1 MEAPALHDAAV
12 LPPARDHRVRQLI
25 AAANERF
32 IERWEA
38 LTARG
43 ELVNLTDEMSELTL
57 EIVLRAIFGTDLDR
71 LTQQLGG
78 NPFEVITK
86 ESGRN
91 LQFAYKFRSLTKLVA
106 GLIAQRRAVPAEHFD
121 YLGMLM
127 SARDK
132 DSGDPMTE
140 RELIDEVMT
149 LSSPATRPPP
159 AGSTGPG
166 ISCRSIRRWPRA
178 CTPKS
183 MPPQNWRLRVLPTV
197 EALSYTQQVIN
208 EALRLYPPGWL
219 LSRRTIEPDVLGGY
233 AMPADTNVLLPLYLL
248 HRHPDFWKEPER
260 FWPERFAPQHE
271 AERPRF
277 AYMPFAAG
285 PRHCIGET
293 FALYEML
300 MHLYKV
306 ARRYRLTYVPDK
318 PLELE
323 AQINLR
329 TRYPAAH
336 ETGATVTFKATTLNE
351 LLEENRNFER
361 SITYLEGENDSR
373 AVSFGELHER
383 ALGILYHL
391 QRLGARRGDKLILF
405 LSEQRAV
412 HRRVLGGDRGRH
424 RAGPGG
430 AGHQRRAPPQA
441 VAHCASPGRAPSSTP
456 SAARSS
462 ASAASPPA

>member
-1 MEAPALHDAAV
+1 MSAAASAKTEPPEAELQFDIGSTDDSLERMVELFARYGDTYRVYVPARASYTYVIHHPDDVKRVLVGNHKNYIKGIGLDRVRILLGKGIMTSEGELWKRQRYMMQPFFHRRVISGFAAV
-12 LPPARDHRVRQLI
+12 I

-71 LTQQLGG
+71 LTAQLGG
-78 NPFEVITK
+78 NPFEVITR

-106 GLIAQRRAVPAEHFD
+106 GLIAQRRTEAREHFD

-127 SARDK
+127 DARDK
-132 DSGDPMTE
+132 DSGEPMPE
-140 RELIDEVMT
+140 RELIDEVLT
-149 LSSPATRPPP
+149 LIVAGHETTASGLNWTWYLLSQHPEVAARLHAEIDATAELAVPQPADLE
-159 AGSTGPG
+159 S
-166 ISCRSIRRWPRA
+166 
-178 CTPKS
+178 
-183 MPPQNWRLRVLPTV
+183 
-197 EALSYTQQVIN
+197 LSYTRQVID

-219 LSRRTIEPDVLGGY
+219 LSRRTLAPDVLGGY
-233 AMPADTNVLLPLYLL
+233 AVPANANVLLPLYLV
-248 HRHPDFWKEPER
+248 HRHPQFWREPAR
-260 FWPERFAPQHE
+260 FWPERFAPEHE

-285 PRHCIGET
+285 PRHCIGESL
-293 FALYEML
+293 ALYEML

-329 TRYPAAH
+329 TRYPLH
-336 ETGATVTFKATTLNE
+336 MR
-351 LLEENRNFER
+351 LE
-361 SITYLEGENDSR
+361 
-373 AVSFGELHER
+373 
-383 ALGILYHL
+383 
-391 QRLGARRGDKLILF
+391 RR
-405 LSEQRAV
+405 
-412 HRRVLGGDRGRH
+412 
-424 RAGPGG
+424 
-430 AGHQRRAPPQA
+430 
-441 VAHCASPGRAPSSTP
+441 
-456 SAARSS
+456 
-462 ASAASPPA
+462 